1 MLAPAQ
7 LAGRFLKTIKTKAM
21 RTIFRF
27 LLPTL
32 ILTGLLTACHTARKY
47 SESGDYDS
55 AIELS
60 VRRLA
65 GKSKKKIEYVQAL
78 EVAFQKA
85 QARDLALTTNLVNQN
100 RDENWEKVNRIH
112 RQIRDR
118 QQRVSPLLPLVASN
132 GYRAHIELMDIN
144 QLESVSC
151 EKAAEYL
158 YQQAQTMLAKA
169 ERGDRPAAREAYSTL
184 LDLENRYYQIYK
196 DKTELKAKARDLGTS
211 YVLFEV
217 KNQADKMLP
226 RAFAERLLQLGKID
240 LDTEWKAFYFEA
252 KPGVQY
258 DYNVVFKVRQIDIS
272 PEKVHER
279 AYTDEKEI
287 QDGFDYVLDKKG
299 NVRKDSLGN
308 DLKTPRYIRL
318 RADVLEVFQTKA
330 ARLSGHLEVYATD
343 RRTLLHQH
351 DLGTE
356 VLFENYASTFQGDR
370 RALTEDTRHRI
381 GNQPLPFP
389 RDEDMLVQAAD
400 RLQPELRN
408 ELQHNRAIY

>member
-1 MLAPAQ
+1 
-7 LAGRFLKTIKTKAM
+7 M
-21 RTIFRF
+21 RTISCF
-27 LLPTL
+27 LLPAL
-32 ILTGLLTACHTARKY
+32 LLTCLLTACHTARKHA
-47 SESGDYDS
+47 ESGDYDS
-55 AIELS
+55 AIELC
-60 VRRLA
+60 VRKLA
-65 GKSKKKIEYVQAL
+65 GKSKKKIEYVQGL
-78 EVAFQKA
+78 EGAFQKA
-85 QARDLALTTNLVNQN
+85 QARDLALATNLANQN

-112 RQIRDR
+112 RQIRNR
-118 QQRVSPLLPLVASN
+118 QQRVSPLLPLTAAN
-132 GYRAHIELMDIN
+132 GYRARIELIDIN
-144 QLESVSC
+144 QLENVSC

-158 YQQAQTMLAKA
+158 YTQAQTLLAKA
-169 ERGDRPAAREAYSTL
+169 ERGDRPAARSAYSTL
-184 LDLENRYYQIYK
+184 LDLENRYYQTYK
-196 DKTELKAKARDLGTS
+196 DKTELKAQARDLGTS

-217 KNQADKMLP
+217 KNQSDKVLP
-226 RAFAERLLQLGKID
+226 RAFAERLLSLGKSD

-252 KPGVQY
+252 KPGLQY

-308 DLKTPRYIRL
+308 DIKTPHYVRL
-318 RADVLEVFQTKA
+318 RADVLEIFQTKA
-330 ARLSGHLEVYATD
+330 ARLAGHLEVYAAD
-343 RRTLLHQH
+343 RRTLLNQC

-356 VLFENYASTFQGDR
+356 VLFEKYASTFKGDR
-370 RALTEDTRHRI
+370 RALTEDSRRRI

-400 RLQPELRN
+400 RLQPGLRS